1 MSLLDK
7 IQNNVYV
14 IAEMSAN
21 HAGVLDNALRIVRAA
36 KDAGADCIKIQTYTA
51 DTMTI
56 DCDNKYFR
64 ISGGLWDGYKLYD
77 LYKEAHTPWK
87 WHKTIKE
94 EAEKVG
100 LDFLSTAFDMTSTDF
115 LYDLGVDAY
124 KVASFELVDIPLIRH
139 IAHKGKPMI
148 VSCGMGSIEDI
159 EDAVE
164 AMTGE
169 GLSKD
174 QIVLLKCT
182 SEYPAD
188 PADMNLLTIPD
199 MISRFG
205 VRVGLSDHSM
215 SSLAAVVGVSLG
227 ACVVE
232 KHFCLDRSI
241 KNPDSEFSLEPH
253 EFAQMAHNVIET
265 VRICGKV
272 NYELTEKERTSTV
285 FRRSVFAV
293 GDIAENAV
301 FTQENMRVI
310 RPGYGMKPKYFS
322 CIIGKQAATSIK
334 CGTPLCEALVQNE
347 DIISDKQS

>member
-1 MSLLDK
+1 MSLLEK

-21 HAGVLDNALRIVRAA
+21 HAGSIDNALCIVRAA

-56 DCDNKYFR
+56 DCDNEYFR

-77 LYKEAHTPWK
+77 LYNEAHTPWE

-94 EAEKVG
+94 EVEKVG
-100 LDFLSTAFDMTSTDF
+100 LDFLSTAFDITSADF
-115 LYDLGVDAY
+115 LEDLGVEAY

-139 IAHKGKPMI
+139 IARKGKPMI
-148 VSCGMGSIEDI
+148 VSCGMGSIEEI

-188 PADMNLLTIPD
+188 PDDMNLLTIPD

-215 SSLAAVVGVSLG
+215 GSLAAVVGVSLG

-241 KNPDSEFSLEPH
+241 KNPDSEFSMEPK
-253 EFAQMAHNVIET
+253 EFAQMVQYLLKT
-265 VRICGKV
+265 VHVRGRV
-272 NYELTEKERTSTV
+272 NYDLSDKEKASTV
-285 FRRSVFAV
+285 FRRSIFVV
-293 GDIAENAV
+293 NDIRGGKL
-301 FTQENMRVI
+301 FTDESIRCI
-310 RPGYGMKPKYFS
+310 RPGCGMKPKHFDR
-322 CIIGKQAATSIK
+322 IIGKRAATSIK
-334 CGTPLCEALVQNE
+334 SGTPLSEALVQNE
-347 DIISDKQS
+347 DTISNKQS